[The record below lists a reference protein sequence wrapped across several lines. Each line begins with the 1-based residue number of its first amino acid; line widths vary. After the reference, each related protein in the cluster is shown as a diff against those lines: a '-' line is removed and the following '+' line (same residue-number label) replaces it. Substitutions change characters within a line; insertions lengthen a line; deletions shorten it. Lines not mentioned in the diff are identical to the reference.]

1 MEIKVIDAQQT
12 LQIRHKVMWPDAPV
26 EYVKLADDARG
37 LHYGAYVDGKLVSVV
52 SLFINGAEA
61 QFRKFATLHTYQGKG
76 IGTALLKF
84 VIKEAEGRGAMRIW
98 CNARTDKM
106 DFYKKF
112 GLVKTQNT
120 FTKKGQDY
128 VIMERV
134 IQTGHK
140 GL

>member
-1 MEIKVIDAQQT
+1 MKIKVIDAQQT
-12 LQIRHKVMWPDAPV
+12 FQIRHEVMWPNAPLD
-26 EYVKLADDARG
+26 YVKLDDDAKG

-61 QFRKFATLHTYQGKG
+61 QFRKFATLHAYQGKG
-76 IGTALLKF
+76 LGTALLKF

-98 CNARTDKM
+98 CNARADKT

-112 GLVKTQNT
+112 GLVKTQST

-134 IQTGHK
+134 IQTSYT